1 VPPHRWLLRAAKQHA
16 KIVLQS
22 LVARAQHSPPAF
34 APERWQLAPLASG
47 ELALRGVSLAALL
60 ERWGSPL
67 FVVDLAKIRDN
78 AAMFQHV
85 PAGAARG
92 CEVFY
97 SYKTNPVEGVLRA
110 LHAAG
115 VGAEVISPYELWLA
129 RRLGV
134 PPERIIYNGPGKS
147 DASIREAVELGIE
160 IINVNHREEIARVA
174 GIARGMRRR
183 ARVGIRAT
191 SDDGWSAQFGI
202 PIRDGRALAAFAEAD
217 ADGALEVVGLHA
229 HRGGMIRTEG
239 ELRWFVGSMLSFAE
253 EVEGRLGRPLEI
265 LNFGGS
271 LGLATVAHL
280 EPRDRKL
287 NQALHRDLP
296 LPAAEGVL
304 EIRRYVEVV
313 LELVNAHYERLQR
326 PRPRVFVEPGRA
338 MTGDAQL
345 LLASVLTTKEVDHAR
360 FAVLDA
366 GINIAESVRSEFHQV
381 FSVNRVGSSQAL
393 RVHTLVGPICS
404 PGDTLYAS
412 IRLPELSPGDV
423 LAVMDAGAYFVPFS
437 TSFSFPRPAI
447 VGVEHGDSFL
457 LRRRETFEDLVRN
470 DEGLP

>member
-1 VPPHRWLLRAAKQHA
+1 VPPFHRLLRASKQHA
-16 KIVLQS
+16 KSLLQT
-22 LVARAQHSPPAF
+22 LVAHAQRSPPAF
-34 APERWQLAPLASG
+34 APERWHLAADSAG
-47 ELALRGVSLAALL
+47 RLALRGMSLDALL
-60 ERWGSPL
+60 ARWGSPL
-67 FVVDLAKIRDN
+67 FVVDLAQLRDN
-78 AAMFQHV
+78 AASFQHV
-85 PAGAARG
+85 PAGEKDG

-97 SYKTNPVEGVLRA
+97 SYKTNPVAGVLRT

-134 PPERIIYNGPGKS
+134 LPERIIYNGPGKS

-160 IINVNHREEIARVA
+160 IINVNHREEIERVG
-174 GIARGMRRR
+174 GIARALGK
-183 ARVGIRAT
+183 RVRIGIRVT
-191 SDDGWSAQFGI
+191 TDDGWSAQFGT
-202 PIRDGRALAAFAEAD
+202 PVRDGRALAAFEEAAAND
-217 ADGALEVVGLHA
+217 ALDVVGLHA

-239 ELRWFVGSMLSFAE
+239 ELRWFVGSMLSFVE
-253 EVEGRLGRPLEI
+253 QVEGRLGRPLEI

-271 LGLATVAHL
+271 LGLATVDHL
-280 EPRDRKL
+280 DPRDKKL

-304 EIRRYVEVV
+304 EIQRYVEIV
-313 LELVNAHYERLQR
+313 LELVSAHYRRLQR
-326 PRPRVFVEPGRA
+326 QRPRVFVEPGRA
-338 MTGDAQL
+338 MTGDTQL
-345 LLASVLTTKEVDHAR
+345 LLASVLTTKEVDGAR

-381 FSVNRVGSSQAL
+381 FSVNHFGSADAR

-412 IRLPELSPGDV
+412 IRLPELKPGDTV
-423 LAVMDAGAYFVPFS
+423 AVMDAGAYFVPFS

-447 VGVEHGDSFL
+447 VGVEHGDSRL

-470 DEGLP
+470 DEADT